1 MTLKLNSF
9 LPYRLVKLANK
20 VSEEFAKVYAKEA
33 GLSVAQWRVLA
44 HLAENPNS
52 TAKQLCDLAAMD
64 KSTVSRAVKQLI
76 DAQIIHTKVSEND
89 KRAVHLMLS
98 DSGIQ
103 LYQRLVPL
111 ALEWE
116 KRFLETLSEGHQQ
129 ELLSMLKDLESRFG

>member
-1 MTLKLNSF
+1 MMLKLNDF

-20 VSEEFAKVYAKEA
+20 VSDEFAKVYAKEA

-44 HLAENPNS
+44 HLAENPES

-76 DAQIIHTKVSEND
+76 DNGIIYTKVSESD
-89 KRAVHLMLS
+89 KRAMLLILS
-98 DSGIQ
+98 EDGDH

-116 KRFLETLSEGHQQ
+116 KQFLETLSKGHQQ
-129 ELLSMLKDLESRFG
+129 ELLTMLKDLENRFS